1 MIHRPVYAGE
11 GGIRLLRLDP
21 RLWPAV
27 VSWLVGAVPT
37 GRGGVMPAASRP
49 APPDGLAVSDGPS
62 GCVAWDAA
70 CGQPV
75 AAIDASG
82 EVWVSD
88 GVIDDPAVR
97 EALESRGYRRGEMR
111 MTRRVVAPD
120 NGTVA
125 MLRATQWT
133 TAAVRATVGGPA
145 GTVWK

>member
-1 MIHRPVYAGE
+1 
-11 GGIRLLRLDP
+11 
-21 RLWPAV
+21 
-27 VSWLVGAVPT
+27 
-37 GRGGVMPAASRP
+37 MPAASRP